1 MTTGNGPSISRLCQ
15 HRRAEDDARCVVN
28 AHPGRPNLHAYIERV
43 DPRLYLL
50 DDLADTF
57 RTSKEWP
64 AYHHVRAVAH
74 DLGFHLSSCVHGLRA
89 VPYAPARKDRPTS
102 ADAS

>member
-1 MTTGNGPSISRLCQ
+1 MTTTRFCK

-28 AHPGRPNLHAYIERV
+28 AHPDRPDLHAFVDQV

-50 DDLADTF
+50 DNLANTF
-57 RTSKEWP
+57 RASKEWP

-74 DLGFHLSSCVHGLRA
+74 GLGFHLSSCVHGLRA
-89 VPYAPARKDRPTS
+89 VTHATPRSDE
-102 ADAS
+102 